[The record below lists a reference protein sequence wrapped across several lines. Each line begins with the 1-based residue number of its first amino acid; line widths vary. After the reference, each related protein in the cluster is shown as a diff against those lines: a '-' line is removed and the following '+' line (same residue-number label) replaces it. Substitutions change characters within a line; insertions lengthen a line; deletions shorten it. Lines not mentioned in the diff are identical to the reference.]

1 MLIYI
6 NICIHI
12 NIFNIVCILKY
23 IINTCKLNMYLC
35 HISVKHEVCVN
46 VCVCLCVCVCVNVFE
61 MMYVKFV
68 LSISRQRQLSH
79 QENKFDKLFEA
90 MRM

>member
-1 MLIYI
+1 MYI
-6 NICIHI
+6 KIH
-12 NIFNIVCILKY
+12 NKY
-23 IINTCKLNMYLC
+23 MQIEYVFVSYISQTRSLC
-35 HISVKHEVCVN
+35 ECVCVG
-46 VCVCLCVCVCVNVFE
+46 VCACLCVCVCVCVNVFE

>member
-1 MLIYI
+1 MYI
-6 NICIHI
+6 KIH
-12 NIFNIVCILKY
+12 NKY
-23 IINTCKLNMYLC
+23 MQIEYVFVSYISQTRSLC
-35 HISVKHEVCVN
+35 ECVRVCV
-46 VCVCLCVCVCVNVFE
+46 CVCVCVNVFE
-61 MMYVKFV
+61 VMYVKFV